1 MPGQDPSF
9 SDIQELPIF
18 PLPNVVLF
26 PRTVVPLHIFEPRYK
41 QMVADALEG
50 DRQIGMVLLQ
60 PGWESRQNESPE
72 IFSTGGMGLIT
83 QYKDLEE
90 GRYNILLSGRHRY
103 RIMEFVREAPYR
115 VARVRLLQ
123 EVMPDK
129 QEMNKISTELILGFR
144 ELTEANTQPGLE
156 QPGLAPDVIGKLDFP
171 TLVNS
176 VCSSLNLSVY
186 DQQHLLEMNS
196 LKVRAATIL
205 GILQRQVARKR
216 MVSKFRHLQPEDPH
230 VN

>member
-26 PRTVVPLHIFEPRYK
+26 PRTVLPLHIFEPRYK

-50 DRQIGMVLLQ
+50 SRQIGMVLLQ
-60 PGWESRQNESPE
+60 PGWESKQNESPE
-72 IFSTGGMGLIT
+72 IFDTGGMGLIT

-103 RIMEFVREAPYR
+103 RIVEFIREKPYR

-129 QEMNKISTELILGFR
+129 QEMNEISTELILGFR
-144 ELTEANTQPGLE
+144 ELTEANTQLGLE
-156 QPGLAPDVIGKLDFP
+156 PDVIEKLDFP

-176 VCSSLNLSVY
+176 ICSSLNLSIY
-186 DQQHLLEMNS
+186 DQQQLLEMNS
-196 LKVRAATIL
+196 VKVRATTVL
-205 GILQRQVARKR
+205 GILRRQIARKR
-216 MVSKFRHLQPEDPH
+216 MVSKFRYLQPEDPH

>member
-18 PLPNVVLF
+18 PLPNVVFF
-26 PRTVVPLHIFEPRYK
+26 PRTVLPLHIFEPRYK

-50 DRQIGMVLLQ
+50 NRQIGMALLQ
-60 PGWESRQNESPE
+60 PGWESRQDESPE
-72 IFSTGGMGLIT
+72 VFDTGGMGLIT

-103 RIMEFVREAPYR
+103 RIMEFIRETPYR

-123 EVMPDK
+123 EVMPSS
-129 QEMNKISTELILGFR
+129 QEMNEISTELVRGFR
-144 ELTEANTQPGLE
+144 ELNEANTQPGLE
-156 QPGLAPDVIGKLDFP
+156 PDVIEKLDFP

-186 DQQHLLEMNS
+186 DQQQLLEMNS
-196 LKVRAATIL
+196 LKVRATTLL
-205 GILQRQVARKR
+205 GILRRQIARKR
-216 MVSKFRHLQPEDPH
+216 VVSKFRHLQPEDPH

>member
-9 SDIQELPIF
+9 SEIQELPIF
-18 PLPNVVLF
+18 PLPNVVFF
-26 PRTVVPLHIFEPRYK
+26 PRTVLPLHIFEPRYK

-50 DRQIGMVLLQ
+50 NRQIGMVLLQ
-60 PGWESRQNESPE
+60 PGWESSQNESLE
-72 IFSTGGMGLIT
+72 IFDTGGMGLIT

-103 RIMEFVREAPYR
+103 RIIEFVQETPYR

-123 EVMPDK
+123 EVMPER
-129 QEMNKISTELILGFR
+129 QEMNEISTELILGFR

-156 QPGLAPDVIGKLDFP
+156 PDVIEKLDFP

-176 VCSSLNLSVY
+176 VCSSLNFSVY
-186 DQQHLLEMNS
+186 DQQQLLEMNS
-196 LKVRAATIL
+196 VKVRATTLL
-205 GILQRQVARKR
+205 GILQRQIARKR
-216 MVSKFRHLQPEDPH
+216 MVSKFRYLQPEDPH

>member
-1 MPGQDPSF
+1 MPGQDPSP
-9 SDIQELPIF
+9 SDIQEFPIF

-26 PRTVVPLHIFEPRYK
+26 PRTVLPLHIFEPRYK

-50 DRQIGMVLLQ
+50 NRQIGMVLLQ
-60 PGWESRQNESPE
+60 PGWEGRQNESPDT
-72 IFSTGGMGLIT
+72 FNTGGMGLIT
-83 QYKDLEE
+83 QHKDLEE

-103 RIMEFVREAPYR
+103 RIMEFVRETPYR

-123 EVMPDK
+123 EVMPDR
-129 QEMNKISTELILGFR
+129 QEIKEISTELIVSFR
-144 ELTEANTQPGLE
+144 EFNEANTQPGLE
-156 QPGLAPDVIGKLDFP
+156 PDVIEKLDFP

-186 DQQHLLEMNS
+186 DQQQLLEMNS
-196 LKVRAATIL
+196 VKVRATTVL
-205 GILQRQVARKR
+205 GILQRQIARNR
-216 MVSKFRHLQPEDPH
+216 MVSNFRHIQPEDPN